1 MRWTRPE
8 CAWMQAIAIA
18 ITLTCLWAATDAG
31 AQSTANASPIV
42 TDADAAEPPPAGEAA
57 AEEEGAPAEQSGTAA
72 TPPSLVGNPDSG
84 ATKAAVCAGC
94 HGPDGN
100 AVVPIFPKLAG
111 QRAGYLA
118 KQLRDFKAGERV
130 DPVMA
135 GMAAMLS
142 DQDIVDVAAHFER
155 GVVTPGTSDEA
166 LAAAGEQIYRKGR
179 AENGLLPCIGCHG
192 RFGEGANGAIIGGF
206 PAVGGQNSDYL
217 VKQLQSFRAGS
228 RANDWQGIMQIIAS
242 RLTDEDIAALS
253 AYVSRLPRAEEL
265 AGQ

>member
-1 MRWTRPE
+1 MWWTRPE
-8 CAWMQAIAIA
+8 RAWMQAIAIA
-18 ITLTCLWAATDAG
+18 LTCLWATTDAG
-31 AQSTANASPIV
+31 AQAAANAATAV
-42 TDADAAEPPPAGEAA
+42 TGADAAEPPPAGEAA
-57 AEEEGAPAEQSGTAA
+57 AEEEGAEAAAFGTAA
-72 TPPSLVGNPDSG
+72 APPELIGDPDTG

-111 QRAGYLA
+111 QRSDYIA

-130 DPVMA
+130 DPVMT
-135 GMAAMLS
+135 GMAGMLS

-155 GVVTPGTSDEA
+155 GVVTPGTSDEV

-217 VKQLQSFRAGS
+217 VKQLQSFRDGT
-228 RANDWQGIMQIIAS
+228 RANDWQGFMQVIAS
-242 RLTDEDIAALS
+242 RLSDEDIAALA
-253 AYVSRLPRAEEL
+253 AYVISLPKESE
-265 AGQ
+265 